1 MVKQTKSM
9 RSVDFRFDYVI
20 ILYVAMFDFATM
32 SQNGILCWNI
42 QFTFCAYCP
51 LVPYVEGI
59 FFNKRKQETRME

>member
-1 MVKQTKSM
+1 
-9 RSVDFRFDYVI
+9 
-20 ILYVAMFDFATM
+20 MFDFATM

-59 FFNKRKQETRME
+59 FFKQEKTGNTDGINCSFKKGRTETF